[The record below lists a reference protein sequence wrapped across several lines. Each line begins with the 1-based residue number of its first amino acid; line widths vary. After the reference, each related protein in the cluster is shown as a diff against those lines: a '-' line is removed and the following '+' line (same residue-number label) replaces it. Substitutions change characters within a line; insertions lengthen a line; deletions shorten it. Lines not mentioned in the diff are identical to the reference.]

1 MAWRMS
7 TARELHPAFDPLSQA
22 LSDIS
27 RRGHQLEVVE
37 REQLVAT
44 LQRLRDTLP
53 AIVQKPRKKRGN

>member
-1 MAWRMS
+1 MS
-7 TARELHPAFDPLSQA
+7 NVQELHPALDPLSQA

-27 RRGHQLEVVE
+27 RRGHQLEGIE

-53 AIVQKPRKKRGN
+53 ATVQKPRKKRGN